1 VTRTTCRKRFVS
13 IALTLTVAAGFAT
26 TASAAAKTLVLY
38 SGYNDADSSSVTVFD
53 AFAGTPLGEI
63 ASVPSTTGVYSALA
77 VDGAG
82 NVYVTELS
90 VRPTISVLIY
100 EYAPNAT
107 APNFTYDV
115 PSGYQPLLAVN
126 AAGDLATVAGAHT
139 FVFCTH
145 GNREPIRTVSG
156 PDFLQAPVVASDG
169 TAWAMPFDLHS
180 RTVTTVA
187 PGATSVT
194 TVHLAGRFA
203 PTGGAIALD
212 GRGDL
217 LVMEGPVVTVFDG
230 ATGNVR
236 ASVPIAGTFDGYPAM
251 ELAPDEKHLF
261 VGTRHGTIAIYAWPA
276 GGLPVKTYVIP
287 GNGSFALGYR

>member
-1 VTRTTCRKRFVS
+1 VTRTKCRHRFVS
-13 IALTLTVAAGFAT
+13 LALASAVAAGFAT
-26 TASAAAKTLVLY
+26 TASASAKTLVLY
-38 SGYNDADSSSVTVFD
+38 SIYYDGNVSSINVFD
-53 AFAGTPLGEI
+53 AFSGTPLGAI
-63 ASVPSTTGVYSALA
+63 ASLTTGVFSGLA

-82 NVYVTELS
+82 NVYVSELS
-90 VRPTISVLIY
+90 VRPTISVFID

-115 PSGYQPLLAVN
+115 PSEIQPLLAVN
-126 AAGDLATVAGAHT
+126 AAGDLTTVAEVHT
-139 FVFCTH
+139 FVFYTH
-145 GNREPIRTVSG
+145 GNREPIRSVSG
-156 PDFLQAPVVASDG
+156 PDFMQSPVVAADG

-187 PGATSVT
+187 PGATGVA

-236 ASVPIAGTFDGYPAM
+236 ASVPIAGTFDGYWAM

-276 GGLPVKTYVIP
+276 GGLPVKTYTIP
-287 GNGSFALGYR
+287 GAGGFALGYR